1 LRLLIQVLDL
11 LKNRMA
17 TIVATAGVKQVLSGV
32 TAPTQPIVSSSSITS
47 SGFTLTWTGGN
58 NATSYTYS
66 GATPTTDNG
75 VASKTAIFT
84 GLSSGTTYTVTVTA
98 VNAVGSTASAP
109 ISVTPRFPT
118 GVTTIAGQVGVFGS
132 AVGTGTQNT
141 FSAPLDG
148 SVDSSG
154 NIYISNTYAHCI
166 TKLTPTT
173 YVGSIF
179 SGATKLAGNAEGT
192 STTATFNFPGGSCI
206 YDGFLYV
213 CDGGSGYIRKVSLTN
228 GSVTNFSITAAA
240 NSYITSDG
248 TGTFYYTNIG
258 NGIIY
263 RITSTGTVT
272 TYATAAQTGGTS
284 TGLGG
289 IAYNTANGDIYYADR
304 RSGSGTSFIKR
315 ITTGKVSSTVDS
327 SLSFPSGIKFSPDN
341 TAIYYV
347 VTNQHIIKRFIIG
360 GAVSLVTG
368 INNTIGSTNSTT
380 LTSAT
385 YKNPYSLAFD
395 PSGLFFYVMDQ
406 GNPLIRRVVF

>member
-1 LRLLIQVLDL
+1 
-11 LKNRMA
+11 MT

-66 GATPTTDNG
+66 GATPTTNNG

-109 ISVTPRFPT
+109 ISVTTRFPT
-118 GVTTIAGQVGVFGS
+118 GVTTIAGQVGVNGS
-132 AVGTGTQNT
+132 AVGTGIQNT

-173 YVGSIF
+173 YIGSIF
-179 SGATKLAGNAEGT
+179 SGATKVAGNAEGT
-192 STTATFNFPGGSCI
+192 SSTATFNLPCGSCI
-206 YDGFLYV
+206 YDGYLYV
-213 CDGGSGYIRKVSLTN
+213 CDGGSGYLRKVSLTN
-228 GSVTNFSITAAA
+228 GSVTNFSTAGTA

-248 TGTFYYTNIG
+248 TGNFYYTNG
-258 NGIIY
+258 NNGIIY
-263 RITSTGTVT
+263 MITSTGTVT

-304 RSGSGTSFIKR
+304 RSGSGTSFIKK